1 MNFNRA
7 AMNPVMSFIKSSLVI
22 VILLLVV
29 NFVVL
34 GYSVYKIFQGRIV
47 AESVQQEYLTHQAY
61 GDTLDPSVEYIG
73 GYYWGEQSAIQDVPV
88 EFIGNHRSP
97 QRDTL
102 IRQLDEWWTVI
113 MGVYDIE

>member
-1 MNFNRA
+1 
-7 AMNPVMSFIKSSLVI
+7 MNPVMSFIKSSLVI

-34 GYSVYKIFQGRIV
+34 GYSVYKIFQGRII

-73 GYYWGEQSAIQDVPV
+73 GYYWDEQSAIQDVQV

-102 IRQLDEWWTVI
+102 IRQLDEWWTFI
-113 MGVYDIE
+113 MGVQDIE